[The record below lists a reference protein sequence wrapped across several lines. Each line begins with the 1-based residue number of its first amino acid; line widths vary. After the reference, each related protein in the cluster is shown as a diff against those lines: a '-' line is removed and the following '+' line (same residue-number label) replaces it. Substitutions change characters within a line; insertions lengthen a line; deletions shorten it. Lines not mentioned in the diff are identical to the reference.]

1 MRTLDKYKLYRS
13 LYDIIN
19 PTISRKNIS
28 DYSIILDD
36 AVLPIEVYYPK
47 KDIKTDNII
56 IYIPSGNDTNNLY
69 DELALNTNNLVVV
82 LNYDD
87 NKDNYYNSIRY
98 IYTNLNKM
106 IDDKNITIMTDNEGS
121 NIEEY
126 IIDKSIK
133 TKDFK
138 INKSILL
145 EPTISL
151 HKNTINKSL
160 VVINQDS
167 NNKSLNNYGFVEMY
181 LNDFFEG
188 NNTLLNNRIYTAIN
202 DYIMGG

>member
-98 IYTNLNKM
+98 IYTNLNEM

-121 NIEEY
+121 DIEEY

>member
-1 MRTLDKYKLYRS
+1 MKTLDKYKLYRS

-36 AVLPIEVYYPK
+36 SVLPIEVYYPK
-47 KDIKTDNII
+47 KDIRTDNII

-69 DELALNTNNLVVV
+69 DELALNTDNLVIV

-98 IYTNLNKM
+98 IYSNLNEI
-106 IDDKNITIMTDNEGS
+106 IDDKNITIMTDKEGS
-121 NIEEY
+121 DIEEY

-151 HKNTINKSL
+151 NKNTVNKSL
-160 VVINQDS
+160 IVINQDS

-181 LNDFFEG
+181 LNDFFDG
-188 NNTLLNNRIYTAIN
+188 NNTLLNNRIYAAIN

>member
-1 MRTLDKYKLYRS
+1 MKTLDKYKLYRS

-36 AVLPIEVYYPK
+36 SVLPIEVYYPK

-69 DELALNTNNLVVV
+69 DELALNTDNLVIV

-98 IYTNLNKM
+98 IYSNLNEI
-106 IDDKNITIMTDNEGS
+106 IDDKNITIMTDKEGS
-121 NIEEY
+121 DIEEY

-151 HKNTINKSL
+151 NKNTVNKSL
-160 VVINQDS
+160 IVINQDS

-181 LNDFFEG
+181 LNDFFDG
-188 NNTLLNNRIYTAIN
+188 NNTLLNNRIYAAIN

>member
-1 MRTLDKYKLYRS
+1 MKICDKYKLYRS

-36 AVLPIEVYYPK
+36 SILPIEVYYPK

-56 IYIPSGNDTNNLY
+56 IYIPSGYDTNNLY

-87 NKDNYYNSIRY
+87 NKDTCYNSVRY
-98 IYTNLNKM
+98 IYNNLDEM
-106 IDDKNITIMTDNEGS
+106 VDDKNITIMTDNEGS
-121 NIEEY
+121 DIEEY
-126 IIDKSIK
+126 IINKSIK

-138 INKSILL
+138 VSKSILL

-151 HKNTINKSL
+151 NKNTINKSL
-160 VVINQDS
+160 IVMNQDS
-167 NNKSLNNYGFVEMY
+167 DNKSLNNYKFTEMY
-181 LNDFFEG
+181 LNDFFDG
-188 NNTLLNNRIYTAIN
+188 KNTLLNNRIYTAIN
-202 DYIMGG
+202 DYIIGG